1 VPDVPPASSYAPC
14 PGLGDKSATTR
25 LPLTSL
31 RDVDHPE
38 VLRPGTLDDIPAAA
52 AIRASVVSD
61 AIITPE
67 GMSTWL
73 SGLPQGSNLFLLA
86 AEVEGRMVGWCN
98 AWRNMFGSDP
108 GVGTLD
114 VVVVPDHQRL
124 GLGTRL
130 ITRGLDHLVGIGI
143 HTVRGS
149 SVDRPG
155 PRAVAARFGFAE
167 VHASSTSAVDPR
179 TVEPMPVPEG
189 VTLRSFGEI
198 DDPRPLYDLDLEVSR
213 DVPGDDD
220 FTSMTLEQWTGHFW
234 RTVFADDDASLA
246 AYVDGQL
253 AALTML
259 RVDRPSHRAQNN
271 LTGTRRAYRG
281 RGLARLLKT
290 HSLHRAAQAGAT
302 IAFTDNDET
311 NAAMLGINHALG
323 YQHSSRRVEWERRAP
338 GA

>member
-1 VPDVPPASSYAPC
+1 
-14 PGLGDKSATTR
+14 
-25 LPLTSL
+25 
-31 RDVDHPE
+31 VDHPE
-38 VLRPGTLDDIPAAA
+38 TLRLGTLDDIPAAA

-67 GMSTWL
+67 GMRAWL
-73 SGLPQGSNLFLLA
+73 SGLPQESNLFLLA
-86 AEVEGRMVGWCN
+86 AEVDGRLVGWCN
-98 AWRNMFGSDP
+98 AWRNMFASDP
-108 GVGTLD
+108 GVGVLD
-114 VVVVPDHQRL
+114 VVAVPDHQRL

-130 ITRGLDHLVGIGI
+130 ITRGLDHLVGIGM
-143 HTVRGS
+143 HTVRGA
-149 SVDRPG
+149 SVDGPG

-198 DDPRPLYDLDLEVSR
+198 DDPRPLYDLDHEVSR
-213 DVPGDDD
+213 DVPGNDD
-220 FTSMTLEQWTGHFW
+220 FGAMTFEQWTGHFW

-246 AYVDGQL
+246 AYVDGLL

-259 RVDRPSHRAQNN
+259 RVDRPSHRAQNS

-290 HSLHRAAQAGAT
+290 HSLHRAARAGAT

-323 YQHSSRRVEWERRAP
+323 YRPSSRRVEWERRAP
-338 GA
+338 TP

>member
-1 VPDVPPASSYAPC
+1 
-14 PGLGDKSATTR
+14 
-25 LPLTSL
+25 
-31 RDVDHPE
+31 VDHPE
-38 VLRPGTLDDIPAAA
+38 ALRPATLDDIPAAA

-73 SGLPQGSNLFLLA
+73 SGLPEESNLFLLA
-86 AEVEGRMVGWCN
+86 ADVDGQMVGWCN
-98 AWRNMFGSDP
+98 AWRDMFGSDP

-114 VVVVPDHQRL
+114 VIVAPDHQRL

-130 ITRGLDHLVGIGI
+130 ITRGLGHLAGIGI

-149 SVDRPG
+149 SVDGPA
-155 PRAVAARFGFAE
+155 PRAVAARFGFAD
-167 VHASSTSAVDPR
+167 VRASSTSAVDPR
-179 TVEPMPVPEG
+179 TVEPMHVPEG

-198 DDPRPLYDLDLEVSR
+198 DDPRPLYELDLEVSR
-213 DVPGDDD
+213 DVPGDED
-220 FTSMTLEQWTGHFW
+220 FASMTLDQWTQHFW

-271 LTGTRRAYRG
+271 LTGTLRAYRG

-302 IAFTDNDET
+302 VAFTNNDET

-323 YQHSSRRVEWERRAP
+323 YQHSSRVIEWERRSPAST
-338 GA
+338 A